1 MSRRIK
7 YKGWNVY
14 SGHDR
19 CQHHTVCWLTS
30 LWLCFR
36 DLEPPFLTEFWDFQ
50 PFLGQKWGG
59 CVRENKM
66 QGRKCIYWS
75 SAMSGPHFGW
85 VNFTLIV
92 FYRPWAAIFDDFYRF
107 SVIFGPKM
115 RFLGLEKQNPWVVLI
130 WTLPQGP
137 GPHCKLINFTFV
149 GFCGPWVVIKYEIYQ
164 KTIVFGYFWP
174 ENTVSKAMWSA
185 QSYISIVQLICLPTI
200 SSIPR

>member
-1 MSRRIK
+1 
-7 YKGWNVY
+7 
-14 SGHDR
+14 
-19 CQHHTVCWLTS
+19 
-30 LWLCFR
+30 
-36 DLEPPFLTEFWDFQ
+36 
-50 PFLGQKWGG
+50 
-59 CVRENKM
+59 M
-66 QGRKCIYWS
+66 QDRKCIQWL

-164 KTIVFGYFWP
+164 KNDSFWLFLAWKYSFKSYVKCTVIYKYRATYLLANYFFHSSLKYVLCLLLLHKSWFLLFPPIFAVFW
-174 ENTVSKAMWSA
+174 A
-185 QSYISIVQLICLPTI
+185 QKCMIRAPLARLHMGF
-200 SSIPR
+200 